1 MEDRPTILHFSGLF
15 GLSPDHLMEVVCIVG
30 ASLSMLATLLPSF
43 ASKSTFII
51 VWILYLSLYQVK
63 NNSMTLNG
71 WIELPLL
78 MRRSCELSNS
88 CLAKKNQA
96 ATGIEL
102 MTSRS

>member
-63 NNSMTLNG
+63 NNSMTLDL
-71 WIELPLL
+71 IAIVD
-78 MRRSCELSNS
+78 
-88 CLAKKNQA
+88 AKV
-96 ATGIEL
+96 L
-102 MTSRS
+102 